1 MMAFGHMRH
10 KRIVFVGDTCIHNHT
25 QPHLQQNM
33 HIIHTPCWQLRSF
46 MCVKVWLLGY
56 KSTCPKQNYYLVKSF
71 KLPCKTLP
79 WGKIIHFGHKFP
91 RISWKDWG
99 ENSAP
104 CISDRKWKI
113 WQFFINRQRSSHDT
127 GQYHSDI
134 TVTHWDLSLD
144 VPLSAEGKIC
154 KHIWQC

>member
-91 RISWKDWG
+91 RISWKFSSMHFRQKMKDLAVFHQQAKEFPWYR
-99 ENSAP
+99 A
-104 CISDRKWKI
+104 ISLRHH
-113 WQFFINRQRSSHDT
+113 SHT
-127 GQYHSDI
+127 
-134 TVTHWDLSLD
+134 LR
-144 VPLSAEGKIC
+144 P
-154 KHIWQC
+154 